1 MEVFCTF
8 PSKLQED
15 KKGRLPRRAN
25 QCHREMWVKARLLQL
40 KQWKQLKLIIAAS
53 KKYSSFKKHQSPS
66 AKIEVCKAWP
76 QAFDRLIE
84 KHQLGRDF
92 GAHHSP
98 ISKGDPK
105 SKEEGRTF
113 ARG

>member
-1 MEVFCTF
+1 M
-8 PSKLQED
+8 
-15 KKGRLPRRAN
+15 
-25 QCHREMWVKARLLQL
+25 
-40 KQWKQLKLIIAAS
+40 
-53 KKYSSFKKHQSPS
+53 QSM
-66 AKIEVCKAWP
+66 ATGNEG
-76 QAFDRLIE
+76 LIE

-98 ISKGDPK
+98 LSKGDPK